1 MTSLLLTL
9 AATQLTPLGA
19 ALSVISIVLCLNG
32 ALLSYAALAG
42 RITRVLTRQQLTR
55 IVISTAISSVLAAIL
70 LYFAIAGQLVTLAAG
85 EWPARIML
93 ALAALGLAMFL
104 PGMGAILGATHGA
117 RSTQTEQLSQAALI
131 LAELFIW
138 WLPKP
143 GKSNGSTADDADEPD
158 FEITMASGEQVDAE
172 EREYIENILELG
184 ETTAEEVM
192 TPRTDVITLDIDWS
206 PERILATVAD
216 SRFSRFPVFEDG
228 IDNIIGILHL
238 RDLLEFMARGDGASG
253 MELRAM
259 IMEPNFIP
267 GSRKVDDALRD
278 LQRKKSHMAVVL
290 DEYGGTAGILTIED
304 LLEEIVGE
312 IQDEYDEEIK
322 HVHKREDG
330 SWVVSAQLKLDDLNE
345 LLTISVEED
354 DVDTLGGF
362 ISNALGR
369 IPKPRERVEY
379 GGWRFTVLSVA
390 RNRIGRVL
398 VESITQE

>member
-1 MTSLLLTL
+1 MDALAVPL
-9 AATQLTPLGA
+9 AATQITPLGA
-19 ALSVISIVLCLNG
+19 ALAVVGIVLCLNG
-32 ALLSYAALAG
+32 SLLSYAALAG
-42 RITRVLTRQQLTR
+42 RITRVLSRAQLLR
-55 IVISTAISSVLAAIL
+55 IVSATIISSTLAAIL
-70 LYFAIAGQLVTLAAG
+70 LYFGVAGQIAFIADNS
-85 EWPARIML
+85 WPTRL
-93 ALAALGLAMFL
+93 ALAAEALGLALIL
-104 PGMGAILGATHGA
+104 PGAGAIMGAAHGA
-117 RSTQTEQLSQAALI
+117 RSIRTEQLSQAALI
-131 LAELFIW
+131 LAEIFVW
-138 WLPKP
+138 WVPQP
-143 GKSNGSTADDADEPD
+143 RKSNGNAGENQDEPE
-158 FEITMASGEQVDAE
+158 FEITMASGEKVDAE

-192 TPRTDVITLDIDWS
+192 TPRTDVQALDIDWL

-216 SRFSRFPVFEDG
+216 SRFSRFPVYEDG

-238 RDLLEFMARGDGASG
+238 RDLLEYLARGDGISG
-253 MELRAM
+253 IELRAM

-278 LQRKKSHMAVVL
+278 LQRKKSHLAVVL

-312 IQDEYDEEIK
+312 IQDEYDDETK

-345 LLTISVEED
+345 LLAISIEEE

-362 ISNALGR
+362 LSNILGR
-369 IPKPRERVEY
+369 IPKPRESVEY
-379 GGWRFTVLSVA
+379 GGWCFTVLSVA

-398 VESITQE
+398 VERSTQQ

>member
-1 MTSLLLTL
+1 MATL
-9 AATQLTPLGA
+9 ALLSAAAQITPLGA
-19 ALSVISIVLCLNG
+19 ALAVIGVVLCVNG

-42 RITRVLTRQQLTR
+42 RITRVLSRSQLLR
-55 IVISTAISSVLAAIL
+55 IVISTAISSVFAAASF
-70 LYFAIAGQLVTLAAG
+70 YFAIAGQVAAPATG
-85 EWPARIML
+85 EWPARFML
-93 ALAALGLAMFL
+93 ALAALGLAILL
-104 PGMGAILGATHGA
+104 PGIGAVLGAAHGA
-117 RSTQTEQLSQAALI
+117 RSTRSEQLSQVALI
-131 LAELFIW
+131 LAELLVW

-143 GKSNGSTADDADEPD
+143 HKSNGSTDESHDEPE
-158 FEITMASGEQVDAE
+158 FEITMASGEEVDAE

-192 TPRTDVITLDIDWS
+192 TPRTDVQALDIDWP

-238 RDLLEFMARGDGASG
+238 RDLLEYLARGDGVSG
-253 MELRAM
+253 IELRAM

-312 IQDEYDEEIK
+312 IQDEYDEETK

-345 LLTISVEED
+345 LLTISIDEE

-362 ISNALGR
+362 LSNVLGR
-369 IPKPRERVEY
+369 IPKPRESVEY

-398 VESITQE
+398 VERAAQE